1 MRWFSFRRV
10 PVSLAIVAL
19 ALLAMP
25 SRADIIIQGYSDAT
39 NDRFSNNAA
48 FIANTFNLSGV
59 GQTNDANPILA
70 GRWATAISR
79 NVIVSAEHL
88 APGSPLPIHF
98 YPGNDPSV
106 APVVRTVES
115 SVQVPGTDLWLA
127 RLNAFLPSNIA
138 HYSFATEPLV
148 GPPPP
153 NQNAFGTLVTAGSLQ
168 GRNAYMFGRSPFN
181 EDANP
186 NDNRFAFNDQ
196 AIGRNLISGYVENA
210 NSQLNQPDLDVLV
223 MFFDTAPPNQVPFE
237 ALLQGGDSGGPLFVE
252 INGQFILLGVNSVA
266 STGNPAFS
274 GISYIGNQAAFV
286 NNFIA
291 NAIPEPASGLLAVA
305 GLAGLATLRGRKAA

>member
-1 MRWFSFRRV
+1 MRWFRFSC
-10 PVSLAIVAL
+10 VSILFAMLVAL
-19 ALLAMP
+19 WAV
-25 SRADIIIQGYSDAT
+25 SGHADIIIQGYTDAT

-48 FIANTFNLSGV
+48 FIASAFNLSGV

-79 NVIVSAEHL
+79 NVIVSAEHY

-106 APVVRTVES
+106 SPVVRTVES

-138 HYSFATEPLV
+138 HYSFAAEPLT
-148 GPPPP
+148 GPNPP
-153 NQNAFGTLVTAGSLQ
+153 NQNVFGTLVTAGSLQ

-186 NDNRFAFNDQ
+186 NDNRFVFNDQ
-196 AIGRNLISGYVENA
+196 AIGRNLITGYVENA
-210 NSQLNQPDLDVLV
+210 NTPFMQTDNDMLVL
-223 MFFDTAPPNQVPFE
+223 FFDSAPPNQVPFE

-252 INGQFILLGVNSVA
+252 INGEFILLGINSVA
-266 STGNPAFS
+266 SSGNPAFS

-291 NAIPEPASGLLAVA
+291 NAIPEPASGLLTVA
-305 GLAGLATLRGRKAA
+305 GLAGLVILRRRKAA